1 MELIDKE
8 LTSRKAREI
17 LRHGSVHGHALTAKQ
32 KRYFGWVAGGGSG
45 YGDDDFDETGEAG
58 FIEES
63 FVSSSG
69 SAAAADDYYYG
80 GDTAQARVVM
90 LLNRRTKKDS
100 REALD
105 LLCKLYGV
113 DEHVG
118 LEFSGC
124 EEKPVS
130 PVYPPFRTGY
140 ANSVRI
146 HICSD
151 SLGDAFN
158 AIRSKQIHYDPAL
171 VTHYCAVFL
180 HEFAHVLD
188 KRKLL
193 PAEFYGY
200 AKNDIERRADRW
212 AQHFIDEYQKE
223 KGKK

>member
-45 YGDDDFDETGEAG
+45 YGDDDDDGASAVVDDEE
-58 FIEES
+58 
-63 FVSSSG
+63 
-69 SAAAADDYYYG
+69 DYYYG
-80 GDTAQARVVM
+80 QDDGPKMVAMLQARVVM

-100 REALD
+100 RTALD

-113 DEHVG
+113 DERVG